1 VTRGERERERERE
14 REERD
19 RARKGAH
26 DSTAPRATLARPTVT
41 ASADFEHCD
50 CSSPHREQAEDEIPM
65 SPPPTKAYPEQA
77 KGEANG
83 ARAAAA
89 YLRINTMISAEL
101 SQLWMPLIQEQMN
114 ICCLRTQGVRLYGST
129 AIITSQKVTITHSK
143 TCITALTRIIKG
155 TAIMITWKQ
164 FSFAHLQDK

>member
-1 VTRGERERERERE
+1 MK
-14 REERD
+14 
-19 RARKGAH
+19 RKNR
-26 DSTAPRATLARPTVT
+26 S
-41 ASADFEHCD
+41 E
-50 CSSPHREQAEDEIPM
+50 
-65 SPPPTKAYPEQA
+65 TKAYPEQA

-89 YLRINTMISAEL
+89 YLRVEYGRRWRPPAPSLILCCCIILFRAPLLILFFL
-101 SQLWMPLIQEQMN
+101 SDKHNDFSGALPAMDAFDPRADEYLLSTHTR
-114 ICCLRTQGVRLYGST
+114 CSGSN